1 MKSYLVDTGAQG
13 GDLVQTVKK
22 ILQSANITQSQID
35 SFMVSSKE
43 FNQVITP
50 ILKQF
55 EQVSAEQLVRTLTDK
70 PEAVVY
76 FRNHAAEARLLQET
90 NTNSKLFTNM
100 TPSVLSGLFVAL
112 FLIIMLLI
120 GVNCLYNIKT
130 NDKFARNQLWVGKE
144 S

>member
-1 MKSYLVDTGAQG
+1 M
-13 GDLVQTVKK
+13 
-22 ILQSANITQSQID
+22 
-35 SFMVSSKE
+35 
-43 FNQVITP
+43 
-50 ILKQF
+50 
-55 EQVSAEQLVRTLTDK
+55 
-70 PEAVVY
+70 VY
-76 FRNHAAEARLLQET
+76 FRNHAAEARLLQEAT